1 MARSIARYTEQ
12 IVALVTPQ
20 VAKKLRQMARR
31 RRVSLGTVVREVI
44 DAGLGVVEEPH
55 Q

>member
-12 IVALVTPQ
+12 IVVLVTPK
-20 VAKKLRQMARR
+20 VAKELRQRARR

-44 DAGLGVVEEPH
+44 DAGLSEVEEVR